1 MAELVTEYLPSC
13 KQSKR
18 TPESESRQTC
28 LNESGQSYLSAVS
41 SFFFFFFYLSF
52 IFVEFINFSNI
63 VSFHFPGLSFY
74 TTQQQLESLFS
85 PFGVLTEGVYVSLCT
100 PLLSFLTPPLLCCF
114 SYSSFAATLI
124 TDQNTQ
130 RPKGFGFVSY
140 KSEIEAEKAR
150 KALNGRVILTFSYLY
165 IMP

>member
-1 MAELVTEYLPSC
+1 MSQRIGTKLFV
-13 KQSKR
+13 
-18 TPESESRQTC
+18 SR
-28 LNESGQSYLSAVS
+28 
-41 SFFFFFFYLSF
+41 
-52 IFVEFINFSNI
+52 
-63 VSFHFPGLSFY
+63 LSFY

-85 PFGVLTEGVYVSLCT
+85 PFGVLTE
-100 PLLSFLTPPLLCCF
+100 
-114 SYSSFAATLI
+114 ATLI